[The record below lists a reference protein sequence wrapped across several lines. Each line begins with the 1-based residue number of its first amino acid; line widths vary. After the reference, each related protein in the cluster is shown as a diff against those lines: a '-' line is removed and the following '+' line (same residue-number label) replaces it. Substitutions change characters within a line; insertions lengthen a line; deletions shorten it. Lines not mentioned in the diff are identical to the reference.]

1 MLLNR
6 KKVMIVDPS
15 PIFRRELKAAIQTN
29 ETLVDVTGADTI
41 SAAEDTVRNQQLNV
55 VFLDVGFP
63 QDQVARLIEAI
74 DGASGDIRLV
84 VLAGHDSA
92 AAQAAGLLRDRADGF
107 LPKEQ
112 AVGLRLAD
120 VIHEMIR
127 RN

>member
-15 PIFRRELKAAIQTN
+15 PIFRRKLKAAIQTI
-29 ETLVDVTGADTI
+29 ETLVDVIEADDI
-41 SAAEDTVRNQQLNV
+41 GQAEGIMGKQQLDV
-55 VFLDVGFP
+55 VFLDIGFP
-63 QDQVARLIEAI
+63 QEQVVQLIDAI
-74 DGASGDIRLV
+74 DGAAGDTRLV

-92 AAQAAGLLRDRADGF
+92 AAQAAGLQDRVDAF

-120 VIHEMIR
+120 VIREMIR
-127 RN
+127 RS

>member
-15 PIFRRELKAAIQTN
+15 PIFCRELKAAIQTH

-41 SAAEDTVRNQQLNV
+41 DGAEDALRNQQVDV
-55 VFLDVGFP
+55 VFLDIGFP
-63 QDQVARLIEAI
+63 QEQVVRLIDAI
-74 DGASGDIRLV
+74 DGAAGGIRLV
-84 VLAGHDSA
+84 VLAGRDSA
-92 AAQAAGLLRDRADGF
+92 AAQAAGLRDRADGF

-120 VIHEMIR
+120 MIHEMIR
-127 RN
+127 RG